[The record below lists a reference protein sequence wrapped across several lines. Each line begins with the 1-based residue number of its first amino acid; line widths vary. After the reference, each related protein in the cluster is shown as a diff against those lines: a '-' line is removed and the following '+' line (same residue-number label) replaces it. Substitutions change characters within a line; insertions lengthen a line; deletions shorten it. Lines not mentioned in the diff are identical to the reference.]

1 MKKIFLLLTISVL
14 LLGFSTGKLL
24 DDKMKS
30 LLKQISLSEE
40 NAKNSIFSNCSGP
53 SFYLPNLKNLKGLAS
68 GERVLMVGTVGDY
81 VKEFVSSKEFVKR
94 YNEYRESKKPSPP
107 EKPKS
112 VSELKSQQK
121 EDLKKSIEDM
131 KATKSQMPSD
141 QQAMFDESINM
152 FEEQLK
158 DVDNPDNPMF
168 SADMENMMQEGYK
181 NELEFYNQEVAEWE
195 KKYPASNPNGMVKQ
209 WLTEFIN
216 TSGNVDFNAK
226 TALDEK
232 GRTLFIKQEYE
243 RKDYLWK
250 ICFRAGKE
258 TTESAS
264 KFAQAWLSELK

>member
-1 MKKIFLLLTISVL
+1 MKKIFLLVTITIL
-14 LLGFSTGKLL
+14 LLGYSTGKLL

-40 NAKNSIFSNCSGP
+40 SAKNSIFSNCSGP

-112 VSELKSQQK
+112 VNELKNQQK
-121 EDLKKSIEDM
+121 EDLKKSIQDM
-131 KATKSQMPSD
+131 KTTKSQMPSD
-141 QQAMFDESINM
+141 QQAMFDETIKM
-152 FEEQLK
+152 LEEQLK
-158 DVDNPDNPMF
+158 ELDNPDNPMF
-168 SADMENMMQEGYK
+168 SPEMEKNMQEGYK
-181 NELEFYNQEVAEWE
+181 QEMAFYNQEVTEWE
-195 KKYPASNPNGMVKQ
+195 TKYPANNPNGMVKE
-209 WLTEFIN
+209 WLSEFIAV
-216 TSGNVDFNAK
+216 SKDVDFNAQ
-226 TALDEK
+226 TALNEK
-232 GRTLFIKQEYE
+232 GRTLFVKQEYE

-258 TTESAS
+258 TTEAAT
-264 KFAQAWLSELK
+264 KFAQSWLGELK